1 MNSFCIQ
8 DYLSEI
14 DLKGYDSLHAFW
26 RELDSKYPRAEV
38 KLLEHAYARLEEGD
52 EESFY
57 HAIYQNYD
65 TAFSFA
71 GLRIPLYK
79 SVSDWVV
86 KSLDDY
92 VPRTILDAGC
102 GNGILTCYLARLYPE
117 AKVLGVDINEFA
129 VKHAQTLAE
138 KLNLTNVQFQLGD
151 TGKDEFRVDTKTGSF
166 DLILSVASMGPQQ
179 EFDFSISADDSS
191 LAAWFSEKGLK
202 CASPQLENLGTQ
214 LSKNGWFL
222 TFEKLNNAKSQLSW
236 MGALKNASL
245 FPDVEKSQWLSY
257 ECIEGD
263 IVSLPAIVCCGV
275 QSASDA
281 YFVQDALSFLLQK
294 SNPLS
299 SLDLSFGQEAL
310 CDLLFN
316 QLHPKIM
323 RYGCRAD
330 FHDGSGSYFYEIWDA
345 GPLRLSYEHT
355 SRGYRNLRI
364 LPLYAASELVEAF
377 GEWMVQTA
385 KYADIVS
392 LTEQTKIVLE

>member
-1 MNSFCIQ
+1 MNTYCLQ
-8 DYLSEI
+8 DFLKEI
-14 DLKGYDSLHAFW
+14 DLKGYDSLHGFW
-26 RELDSKYPRAEV
+26 RELDSRYPRAEV

-71 GLRIPLYK
+71 GLRISLYQ
-79 SVSDWVV
+79 SVSDWVI

-102 GNGILTCYLARLYPE
+102 GNGILTCFLARLYPD
-117 AKVLGVDINEFA
+117 AKILGVDINESA

-138 KLNLTNVQFQLGD
+138 KLKLENVQFKVGD
-151 TGKDEFRVDTKTGSF
+151 TAKDEFRTDTKTGSF
-166 DLILSVASMGPQQ
+166 DLILSVASMGPDQ

-191 LAAWFSEKGLK
+191 LAAWFSDRGLK
-202 CASPQLENLGTQ
+202 YSSPQLANLASQ
-214 LSKNGWFL
+214 LSQNGWLL
-222 TFEKLNNAKSQLSW
+222 TSEKLVNAKSQLSW
-236 MGALKNASL
+236 MAALKNASI
-245 FPDVEKSQWLSY
+245 FPDIEKSEWLSY

-263 IVSLPAIVCCGV
+263 IVSLPAIACRGV
-275 QSASDA
+275 KSASDA
-281 YFVQDALSFLLQK
+281 YFVQEALSFLLQK
-294 SNPLS
+294 TNPLS

-323 RYGCRAD
+323 QFGCRAD
-330 FHDGSGSYFYEIWDA
+330 FHDGSGSYFYELWDA

-364 LPLYAASELVEAF
+364 LPLYASQEMVQAF

-392 LTEQTKIVLE
+392 LTEKTKIVLE